1 VLSVAAEVGARVEA
15 GATLVVIEA
24 MKMEHRVLAK
34 APGVVAEVRVTAGD
48 QVAARDLLVTLG
60 E

>member
-1 VLSVAAEVGARVEA
+1 
-15 GATLVVIEA
+15 
-24 MKMEHRVLAK
+24 MEHRVLAK